1 MKKIFSEVRRLTE
14 FEKDLKR
21 LSKKYRTLEDDLET
35 FINTQ
40 LNLLH
45 KQGQDNGGCVRI
57 ANLGITYP
65 YIYKARKF
73 ACKSL
78 KGTGSRSG
86 IRVIYAYF
94 EKEDVIEFV
103 EIYYK
108 GDKPNEDKGRILQI
122 YKKSNNT
129 T

>member
-1 MKKIFSEVRRLTE
+1 MKKIFSDVRMLAE

-57 ANLGITYP
+57 ANLGIIYP
-65 YIYKARKF
+65 HIYKARRF

-78 KGTGSRSG
+78 KGTGNRSG
-86 IRVIYAYF
+86 IRVIYAYY

-108 GDKPNEDKGRILQI
+108 GDKANEDRRRILQAYGEI
-122 YKKSNNT
+122 
-129 T
+129 

>member
-1 MKKIFSEVRRLTE
+1 MKKIFSEVRRLAE
-14 FEKDLKR
+14 FVKDLKK
-21 LSKKYRTLEDDLET
+21 LSRKYRTLEDDLET

-45 KQGQDNGGCVRI
+45 KQGQDNRGCIRI

-65 YIYKARKF
+65 HIYKAVKF

-86 IRVIYAYF
+86 IRVIYAYY
-94 EKEDVIEFV
+94 EKEDVIEFI
-103 EIYYK
+103 EIYFK
-108 GDKPNEDKGRILQI
+108 GDKANEDRQRILQI
-122 YKKSNNT
+122 YKH
-129 T
+129 